1 MKTKLIIS
9 EQERKEILEKHN
21 LFKQVLQ
28 SKVKKLNLNEQETP
42 TAGGGEAF
50 LRAARDKGCKIAKGG
65 ILKKAP
71 GKPIVLYKKADY
83 DSANGYFK
91 IGDELFIHD
100 DFTFDVRTTDANGKK
115 TLTFQNKPWKCDAL
129 TAPIE
134 QQVKTD
140 IQRTK
145 QEGEWKERKYIQ
157 DTDANVE
164 NPQMYEKQVVK
175 GQTLYRR
182 ISGKGIG
189 AGLDERQQKLIEKY
203 TDMGAKLEKEV
214 SELESKTWTKKLVS
228 PKTDGLFSEDLYMY
242 FPPNTITNTTITQEF
257 QKAVVSQTPTD
268 SKDCKS
274 AIESYYMAF
283 KKKKVITP
291 DLLDAMKEKVQACK
305 NQYYKDWGGL
315 LSGGGKLDNMLDVM
329 SGVVSGGPSA
339 YDEDSK
345 WRLN

>member
-1 MKTKLIIS
+1 MKLILEVS
-9 EQERKEILEKHN
+9 EFEKKEILKKHG
-21 LFKQVLQ
+21 FIKDVLERK
-28 SKVKKLNLNEQETP
+28 SKKLVQEQEIP
-42 TAGGGEAF
+42 NIGGGVEF
-50 LRAARDKGCKIAKGG
+50 LKAARDKGCKIAKGG
-65 ILKKAP
+65 VLKSAP
-71 GKPIVLYKKADY
+71 GKPTVLYKKADY
-83 DSANGYFK
+83 DSPNGYFK
-91 IGDELFIHD
+91 VGDELYIKD
-100 DFTFDVRTTDANGKK
+100 DFTFDVITTDANGQK
-115 TLTFQNKPWKCDAL
+115 TLTFTNRKWNCPAL

-140 IQRTK
+140 IQRTE
-145 QEGEWKERKYIQ
+145 QEGEWKKREDIQ

-189 AGLDERQQKLIEKY
+189 AGLDKRQQDVIAKY
-203 TDMGAKLEKEV
+203 KKMGGKLEKEV

-228 PKTDGLFSEDLYMY
+228 PKTDRLFSEDLYMY
-242 FPPNTITNTTITQEF
+242 FPPDTITNTTITQEF
-257 QKAVVSQTPTD
+257 QKAVTSQTPTD

-274 AIESYYMAF
+274 AVESYYMAF

>member
-1 MKTKLIIS
+1 MKLILEVNES
-9 EQERKEILEKHN
+9 EKREILKKHGFIKDVLETKN
-21 LFKQVLQ
+21 KQKVL
-28 SKVKKLNLNEQETP
+28 KEQTEL
-42 TAGGGEAF
+42 GGGENL
-50 LRAARDKGCKIAKGG
+50 LRAAKEKNCKIAKGG
-65 ILKKAP
+65 EIRTAP
-71 GKPIVLYKKADY
+71 GKPTVLYKKADY
-83 DSANGYFK
+83 DSPWGYFK
-91 IGDELFIHD
+91 IGDELYIKG
-100 DFTFDVRTTDANGKK
+100 DFTFDVITTDSNGNR
-115 TLTFQNKPWKCDAL
+115 TLAFQNRPWKCSAL

-134 QQVKTD
+134 QQAKTD
-140 IQRTK
+140 IQRTE
-145 QEGEWKERKYIQ
+145 QEGEWKQREYIQ

-189 AGLDERQQKLIEKY
+189 AGLDKRQQDVIAKY
-203 TDMGAKLEKEV
+203 TKMGGKLEKDV

-228 PKTDGLFSEDLYMY
+228 PKTDRLFSEDLYMY
-242 FPPNTITNTTITQEF
+242 FPPNTITNATITQEF
-257 QKAVVSQTPTD
+257 QKAVTSQTPTD

-274 AIESYYMAF
+274 AVESYYMAF